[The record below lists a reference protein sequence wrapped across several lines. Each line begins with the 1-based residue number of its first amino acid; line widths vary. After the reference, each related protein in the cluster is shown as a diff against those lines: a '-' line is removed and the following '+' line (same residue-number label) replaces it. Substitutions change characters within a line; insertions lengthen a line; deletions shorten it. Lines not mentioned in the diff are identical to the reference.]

1 MITFSKLIET
11 SKGDFAPSKY
21 CIHLATSS
29 HKFTGTQVEVQ
40 VGKHILPVAGVEAS
54 EGVEAIP
61 AIAESFVNSLV
72 IANYSF
78 DSKLTFEEVQAE
90 VITLLNEKYPNN
102 TFSKL

>member
-1 MITFSKLIET
+1 MIKFNGILET

-40 VGKHILPVAGVEAS
+40 VGKHILPVAGVEA
-54 EGVEAIP
+54 IP
-61 AIAESFVNSLV
+61 AIAEAFINSLV

-90 VITLLNEKYPNN
+90 VIELLNAEYPNN

>member
-1 MITFSKLIET
+1 MIKFNGILET

-21 CIHLATSS
+21 CIHLATNS
-29 HKFTGTQVEVQ
+29 HKFAGTNVEVQ
-40 VGKHILPVAGVEAS
+40 VGKHILPVVGVKES
-54 EGVEAIP
+54 EGKKAIP
-61 AIAESFVNSLV
+61 AIPESFVNSME

-90 VITLLNEKYPNN
+90 VIELLNAEYQNN